1 MKNTVFVIGS
11 INQDIVAYVDRHPK
25 IGETVPGYKLEY
37 HPGGKGANQAIA
49 CAKLGGDV
57 SLFANVGRDEAGKRL
72 LKYLRKQDV
81 DCGHVEILDD
91 QPTGCA
97 LITVDK
103 NSENSIVVV
112 PGANK
117 QWRER
122 SGSSAVFCKNDIV
135 MAQFEVPL
143 AVVEFYFHRARE
155 IGAKTILNPS
165 PIQAVPA
172 RLFALVDYLIVNE
185 IELAQISNGGIEL
198 KDNENILLAAKK
210 LEKKYNGTLIV
221 TLGGD
226 GVRIMENGK
235 WHCLK
240 APKVTAVDT
249 TGAGDCFAGALAA
262 ALVVGKSILQAADF
276 GNRAAAVS
284 VTKPGAAPSMPSL
297 SEIGCTNGI

>member
-1 MKNTVFVIGS
+1 MENRVFVIGS
-11 INQDIVAYVDRHPK
+11 INQDIVAYVDRHPR

-57 SLFANVGRDEAGKRL
+57 SLFANVGRDEAGRRL
-72 LKYLRKQDV
+72 VKYLEKQGV
-81 DCGHVEILDD
+81 DCAHVEILDD
-91 QPTGCA
+91 QPTGSA

-117 QWRER
+117 QWRDR
-122 SGSSAVFCKNDIV
+122 SDSGAVFCQNDIV

-143 AVVEFYFHRARE
+143 GVVEHYFHQAKE
-155 IGAKTILNPS
+155 AGAKTILNPS
-165 PIQAVPA
+165 PFQAVPA

-185 IELAQISNGGIEL
+185 IELAQISNSGIEL
-198 KDNENILLAAKK
+198 KGNENILLAAKK
-210 LEKKYNGTLIV
+210 LEKKYKGILIV

-226 GVRIMENGK
+226 GVRIMQNGK
-235 WHCLK
+235 WHCIK
-240 APKVTAVDT
+240 ARKVTAVDT

-262 ALVVGKSILQAADF
+262 ALVAGKGILQAAEF
-276 GNRAAAVS
+276 GNKAAAIS

-297 SEIGCTNGI
+297 SEIGDANAM